1 MRSPILSSVLRST
14 LVVATALAAPSAA
27 QQTIGGCPLF
37 PVENIWNTPVESLP
51 LLPNSAAI
59 VSQILANGNQTLH
72 PDFGTVW
79 DGAPNGIP
87 YDVVPNAQTLL
98 PIDFDDLGGWPDESD
113 AGPYPI
119 PPNPH
124 IEGGD
129 FDDNFGDRHVLVVRQ
144 TACILYELYHSWRE
158 GVYEDFTCAIAGAS
172 TGWCGL
178 SGAIYDLDSNALRPD
193 SWTSAD
199 AAGLPILPGLV
210 RRGEVEGGEIRHAL
224 RFTVDITHDTAWT
237 WPARH
242 ESGSQV
248 GPNIPQ
254 FGMRFRMKA
263 SYDIS
268 GYTPRIRR
276 IFVAL
281 KRYGMILA
289 DNGSDWYISG
299 VPDPLW
305 DDDEL
310 VEAFHSVPGSAF
322 EVVDTSSLILD
333 PDSGATPHLWSDGFE
348 KGSTV
353 EWDDV
358 VP

>member
-1 MRSPILSSVLRST
+1 MRSSN
-14 LVVATALAAPSAA
+14 ALAVLLAALAVASASPSPAAA
-27 QQTIGGCPLF
+27 QQTIGGCQIFPLS
-37 PVENIWNTPVESLP
+37 NIWNTPVDSLP
-51 LLPNSAAI
+51 TLPNSTAI
-59 VSQILANGNQTLH
+59 VNQILAEGNQHLH

-79 DGAPNGIP
+79 EGAPNGIP
-87 YDVVPNAQTLL
+87 YDVVANGQATLA
-98 PIDFDDLGGWPDESD
+98 IDFNSLGGWPGESD

-119 PPNPH
+119 PANPN

-129 FDDNFGDRHVLVVRQ
+129 FDDNFGDRHILVVRQ
-144 TACILYELYHSWRE
+144 TSCLLYELYQSWRE
-158 GVYEDFTCAIAGAS
+158 GIYEDFTCSVPGP
-172 TGWCGL
+172 TPGWCGM
-178 SGAIYDLDSNALRPD
+178 SGAIYNLASNALRTD
-193 SWTSAD
+193 GWTSAD
-199 AAGLPILPGLV
+199 AAGLPMLPGLV

-224 RFTVDITHDTAWT
+224 RFTVDITHDTDWM

-254 FGMRFRMKA
+254 FGMRFRMKTDH
-263 SYDIS
+263 DIS
-268 GYTPRIRR
+268 GYTPRVSR

-289 DNGSDWYISG
+289 DNGSDWFISG

-310 VEAFHSVPGSAF
+310 VSAFHSIPGSAF

-333 PDSGATPHLWSDGFE
+333 PDSGETPHIWSDGFE

-353 EWDDV
+353 EWTDV
-358 VP
+358 LP